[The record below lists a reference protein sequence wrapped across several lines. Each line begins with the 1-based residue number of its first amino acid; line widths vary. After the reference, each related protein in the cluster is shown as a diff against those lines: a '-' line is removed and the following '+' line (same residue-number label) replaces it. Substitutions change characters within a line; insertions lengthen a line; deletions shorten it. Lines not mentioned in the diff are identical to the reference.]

1 MSDTF
6 VVYVRHGEK
15 VLIMQRADEV
25 ADFPGAWDGVY
36 GIGDPEDIDAVT
48 TRITECTGI
57 PTDALQHV
65 RSGLA
70 RGLAFGNRLND
81 VTPLLFISET
91 DEVTP
96 RTIYKNHSWVDPAF
110 IGHYESESSE
120 GTGAERF
127 SIPQIDAMYGD
138 VATFLY
144 ILKTSIVQEENVA
157 NEIRARLS
165 GTGSLKDIQDE
176 IFGVLVPGHV
186 RGYIFVEASAVH
198 HVEKLIGMSGMTT
211 TRLKNC
217 RKVLPGVSPLE
228 NTLSYLEP
236 KAATAGI
243 EEGCIIEISGGAFK
257 GQAARVI
264 RVTESKEEVTVEL
277 FEAAVPVALTVRADQ
292 VRVTQRVE

>member
-1 MSDTF
+1 MSDAF
-6 VVYVRHGEK
+6 VAYVRYGEK
-15 VLIMQRADEV
+15 VLLMQRADEV
-25 ADFPGAWDGVY
+25 ADFPGAWDGIY
-36 GIGDPEDIDAVT
+36 GIGDPENVELVAS
-48 TRITECTGI
+48 RITECTGI
-57 PTDALQHV
+57 EPESLTFV
-65 RSGLA
+65 RSGPS

-81 VTPLLFISET
+81 VTPLLFET
-91 DEVTP
+91 DSDQVSS
-96 RTIYKNHSWVDPAF
+96 RTIYKNFDWVDPAY
-110 IGHYESESSE
+110 IENVKSLTADGS
-120 GTGAERF
+120 GAPRYA
-127 SIPQIDAMYGD
+127 IPQIGPMYGD
-138 VATFLY
+138 VASFLY
-144 ILKTSIVQEENVA
+144 ILKTSIGQEQNVA

-165 GTGSLKDIQDE
+165 GTGSLRDIQGE
-176 IFGVLVPGHV
+176 IFGVLVANIP
-186 RGYIFVEASAVH
+186 GYIFVEASAIH
-198 HVEKLIGMSGMTT
+198 HVEKLIGMVGMTT

-217 RKVLPGVSPLE
+217 RKVLPGASPLE

>member
-1 MSDTF
+1 MRSPHEPF
-6 VVYVRHGEK
+6 
-15 VLIMQRADEV
+15 
-25 ADFPGAWDGVY
+25 
-36 GIGDPEDIDAVT
+36 
-48 TRITECTGI
+48 TRITAGLTLPSSGI
-57 PTDALQHV
+57 M
-65 RSGLA
+65 
-70 RGLAFGNRLND
+70 NLNPAKVLVLRD
-81 VTPLLFISET
+81 SRFHKSTPC
-91 DEVTP
+91 
-96 RTIYKNHSWVDPAF
+96 
-110 IGHYESESSE
+110 
-120 GTGAERF
+120 
-127 SIPQIDAMYGD
+127 GD

-144 ILKTSIVQEENVA
+144 ILKTSIGQEENVA

-186 RGYIFVEASAVH
+186 RGYIFVEASALH

-257 GQAARVI
+257 GRAARVI
-264 RVTESKEEVTVEL
+264 RVTESKESYGRVIRSGCTSH
-277 FEAAVPVALTVRADQ
+277 ALTVRADQ

>member
-1 MSDTF
+1 MSDAF
-6 VVYVRHGEK
+6 IAYVRHEDK

-25 ADFPGAWDGVY
+25 SDFPGAWDGVY
-36 GIGDPEDIDAVT
+36 GIGNPQDVDSVAA
-48 TRITECTGI
+48 RITECTGI
-57 PTDALQHV
+57 PTESLSYI
-65 RSGLA
+65 RSGPA
-70 RGLAFGNRLND
+70 RGLAFGNSLRD
-81 VTPLLFISET
+81 VIPLLFVT
-91 DEVTP
+91 DSTEVTSK
-96 RTIYKNHSWVDPAF
+96 TIYKSHSWVDPAF
-110 IGHYESESSE
+110 IEHVKSDRAE
-120 GTGAERF
+120 GIGSTRYA
-127 SIPQIDAMYGD
+127 IPQIGAMYGD
-138 VATFLY
+138 VASFLY
-144 ILKTSIVQEENVA
+144 ILKTSIGQEQNVA
-157 NEIRARLS
+157 KEIRARLS

-176 IFGVLVPGHV
+176 IFGVLVAPHMN
-186 RGYIFVEASAVH
+186 GYIFVEASAFH
-198 HVEKLIGMSGMTT
+198 HVEKLIGTVGMTT

-257 GQAARVI
+257 GQSARVI